1 MGIKIHDNEF
11 VFNIEGLSDVSF
23 TEKDHCISHGQPY
36 EGVTCHGKTLVV
48 KAGRHKT
55 SDVSHWFMNN
65 AHGGGVIAKTFND
78 HQPAE
83 LNFAVRGKL
92 TLTVNGTKY
101 TIDDFLI
108 GQGSYASH
116 NNWWIGSKDMI
127 GVTWGGTVDLKYA
140 EGLAKDTLNIVKN
153 VVTENPVGAITASG
167 QLILDILKHNKVG
180 SGSIAA
186 LISGS
191 NTTVE
196 LFLFQMDNSDTKS
209 SMTGKYTAP

>member
-11 VFNIEGLSDVSF
+11 IFNIEGLSDVSF
-23 TEKDHCISHGQPY
+23 TEKDHSISHGQPY
-36 EGVTCHGKTLVV
+36 DGVICHGKTLVV

-55 SDVSHWFMNN
+55 SDVAKWFINS
-65 AHGGGVIAKTFND
+65 AGSGGMIAKTFND
-78 HQPAE
+78 RQPSE

-92 TLTVNGTKY
+92 TLKVNGIVH
-101 TIDDFLI
+101 TIDDFLL
-108 GQGSYASH
+108 GQGSYGNH

-127 GVTWGGTVDLKYA
+127 GVTWGSVDQHYA

-167 QLILDILKHNKVG
+167 KLILDILKKNKVG

-186 LISGS
+186 LVSDS
-191 NTTVE
+191 STAVE
-196 LFLFQMDNSDTKS
+196 LLLFQMDNSEVNSSLTGRYTK
-209 SMTGKYTAP
+209 P

>member
-1 MGIKIHDNEF
+1 MGTKIHDNEF

-23 TEKDHCISHGQPY
+23 TEKGHSISNGQPY

-55 SDVSHWFMNN
+55 SDVAKWFMNN
-65 AHGGGVIAKTFND
+65 ARGGGVIAKTFND
-78 HQPAE
+78 HQPSE
-83 LNFAVRGKL
+83 LNFAVCGTL
-92 TLTVNGTKY
+92 TLHVNGTKY

-108 GQGSYASH
+108 GQGSYLSH

-127 GVTWGGTVDLKYA
+127 GVTWGGTVDLNYT

-153 VVTENPVGAITASG
+153 IVSENPVGAITASG
-167 QLILDILKHNKVG
+167 KLILDILKRNKVG

-186 LISGS
+186 LTSDS
-191 NTTVE
+191 SAAVE
-196 LFLFQMDNSDTKS
+196 LFLFQMDNSDTNS
-209 SMTGKYTAP
+209 SMTGTYTKP